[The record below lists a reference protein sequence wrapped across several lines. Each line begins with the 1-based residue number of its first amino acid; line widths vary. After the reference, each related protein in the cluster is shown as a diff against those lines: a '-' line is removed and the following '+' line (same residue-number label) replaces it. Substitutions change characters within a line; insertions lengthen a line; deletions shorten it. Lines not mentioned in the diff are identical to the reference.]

1 MAKMSNSPF
10 KILEKRSPEDSSEPS
25 GKRQRSVYFEIP
37 SSDSSESSTLLKQ
50 GSTDYT
56 RIMSIKDY
64 ELFLICILKFYAKHV
79 GLSDEDARS
88 WAAAKELDVALKIMF
103 KYFVSHNIF
112 TPEQCKCIATKIGY
126 LKMIPRLESN
136 DIFGKSKASES
147 PVKTYTE
154 TSYTVPK
161 FDEEKSISQ
170 FRRDIYHDIQTMK
183 ESHALEMARLRK
195 EYDIKINQLNR
206 RLDSLAT
213 KVTTLYSM
221 IEHETTPVYHGSHD
235 EYTGIDLL
243 KHAVDRF

>member
-50 GSTDYT
+50 GSTDYN

-154 TSYTVPK
+154 TSHTIPSV
-161 FDEEKSISQ
+161 DAEKSNAQ
-170 FRRDIYHDIQTMK
+170 FRRDIQR
-183 ESHALEMARLRK
+183 EFHALFHTANESNALAMARLQK
-195 EYDIKINQLNR
+195 EMNIKFNQFNR

-221 IEHETTPVYHGSHD
+221 IDHETTPVYHGSYE
-235 EYTGIDLL
+235 EYTD
-243 KHAVDRF
+243 